1 MRAPQVDEADFSI
14 RRGRQLC
21 ARAGGSRRRGHRVT
35 QSRPLLAGPI
45 PSVPW
50 SLHHDNLS
58 MSAHAEAIIAAVQEA
73 TEGADLAT
81 KIGIGDLRTEVKAE
95 IADLRSEL
103 RQVELR
109 LEAKIEAMKGD
120 ILNRMFGLV
129 LGMLV
134 VNIIAIVGAIFAV
147 AKLLGH

>member
-1 MRAPQVDEADFSI
+1 MAIDTLKVAKRLREVGFTEQ
-14 RRGRQLC
+14 Q
-21 ARAGGSRRRGHRVT
+21 
-35 QSRPLLAGPI
+35 
-45 PSVPW
+45 
-50 SLHHDNLS
+50 
-58 MSAHAEAIIAAVQEA
+58 AEAVTAAVQEG

-81 KIGIGDLRTEVKAE
+81 KIDIAALRTELKAE

-120 ILNRMFGLV
+120 ILNRVFGLL
-129 LGMLV
+129 LGTLV

-147 AKLLGH
+147 ARLVGH